1 MASFG
6 TRLKAERV
14 RLGLTQT
21 AMAELAGV
29 RANAQLGYE
38 KDNSSPSAEY
48 LASLVKHGLDINF
61 LFHGDDIGIEPPQQ
75 VAQLLSVVTQLPPAH
90 QATGFAM
97 LALLRNLVD
106 GTASAASANDIWR
119 GVRIFSKFLRMSEA
133 GKTMVETASTVE

>member
-6 TRLKAERV
+6 MRLKAERV

-21 AMAELAGV
+21 AMAELGGV

-48 LASLVKHGLDINF
+48 LARLVQHGLDINF

-75 VAQLLSVVTQLPPAH
+75 VAELISVVTQLPPAH

-106 GTASAASANDIWR
+106 GTASPNSATDIWR
-119 GVRIFSKFLRMSEA
+119 GVRLFSKFLRMSEA
-133 GKTMVETASTVE
+133 GKTMVEAASTVE